1 MEAFTPP
8 PVGTIV
14 SADITSGNAEAL
26 RDFYAAVMGWQVHPM
41 PMGDYDD
48 YVMMGPDGGWA
59 GGVCHLRGVNA
70 NQPADTWVVCFRVA
84 NVAESVA
91 QVEANG
97 GKLVGN
103 VRDAGPGSTYAVLQD
118 PQGGYVAIIDFPSG
132 EPAGE

>member
-1 MEAFTPP
+1 MEAFSPP

-14 SADITSGNAEAL
+14 SADITSGNAEVL

-41 PMGDYDD
+41 PMGEYDD

-84 NVAESVA
+84 DVAESVA
-91 QVEANG
+91 QVVASG
-97 GKLVGN
+97 GKQVGQ
-103 VRDAGPGSTYAVLQD
+103 VRDAGPGSRYAVLQD
-118 PQGGYVAIIDFPSG
+118 PQGGYVAIIDFPG
-132 EPAGE
+132 EESAGE